1 MVFHRP
7 GGLSASN
14 VAIKPLPWR
23 QRLARRRRCA
33 GVDVS
38 WNKSPRR
45 SFFLQAVKAVQK
57 TFGGK
62 KTMSNLRLGVTSLVL
77 ACTIG
82 AASAQTT
89 APAAN
94 DPARPATA
102 ANATE
107 KPPLAGAN
115 SFTETQARDRIAEAG
130 FKDVKSLKKDANGV
144 WRGIAS
150 KGDSQVNVALDFR
163 GNVVQ
168 E

>member
-1 MVFHRP
+1 
-7 GGLSASN
+7 
-14 VAIKPLPWR
+14 
-23 QRLARRRRCA
+23 
-33 GVDVS
+33 
-38 WNKSPRR
+38 
-45 SFFLQAVKAVQK
+45 
-57 TFGGK
+57 
-62 KTMSNLRLGVTSLVL
+62 MSNLRLGVASLVL

-82 AASAQTT
+82 AVSAQTT

-102 ANATE
+102 ANTKQTE

-130 FKDVKSLKKDANGV
+130 FKDVKNLKKDGNGV
-144 WRGIAS
+144 WRGIAN
-150 KGDSQVNVALDFR
+150 KGDSQVNVALDYR

>member
-1 MVFHRP
+1 
-7 GGLSASN
+7 
-14 VAIKPLPWR
+14 
-23 QRLARRRRCA
+23 
-33 GVDVS
+33 
-38 WNKSPRR
+38 
-45 SFFLQAVKAVQK
+45 
-57 TFGGK
+57 
-62 KTMSNLRLGVTSLVL
+62 MSNLRLGVASLVL
-77 ACTIG
+77 VCTIG

-89 APAAN
+89 APGAAN

-102 ANATE
+102 ANTAE

-144 WRGIAS
+144 WRGIAN